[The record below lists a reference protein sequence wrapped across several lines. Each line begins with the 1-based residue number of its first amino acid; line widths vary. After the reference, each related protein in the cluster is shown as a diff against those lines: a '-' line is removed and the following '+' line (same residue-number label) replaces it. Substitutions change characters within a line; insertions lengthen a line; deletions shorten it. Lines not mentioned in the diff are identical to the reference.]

1 MTNQEDSALP
11 KGGLGNFSLA
21 NDFSEPK
28 TRTVLAFLSGEETFI
43 EYMSDDG
50 FHIHLFAFCLFEQ
63 KQKQPKII
71 LKQRQ
76 EHCKKQLIRIVCQT
90 SP

>member
-50 FHIHLFAFCLFEQ
+50 FHIHLFAFVSLNKSKNNQ
-63 KQKQPKII
+63 K
-71 LKQRQ
+71 
-76 EHCKKQLIRIVCQT
+76 
-90 SP
+90 SF

>member
-1 MTNQEDSALP
+1 MTNQEDNALP

-50 FHIHLFAFCLFEQ
+50 FHIHLFAFVSLNKSKNNQ
-63 KQKQPKII
+63 K
-71 LKQRQ
+71 
-76 EHCKKQLIRIVCQT
+76 
-90 SP
+90 SF